1 MSKLPGRVL
10 IRDIYDRTGRLQLLE
25 IKPESPV
32 GAGALQQED
41 DHRRGGKCEH
51 DDGGDEE
58 GGLPFAAEENV
69 HASTEENKIDACS
82 NYIY

>member
-1 MSKLPGRVL
+1 
-10 IRDIYDRTGRLQLLE
+10 
-25 IKPESPV
+25 
-32 GAGALQQED
+32 LQQED
-41 DHRRGGKCEH
+41 DHRRGGKYEH